1 MDERHYSEQHNDH
14 PLEAFMSDVLH
25 AVFFVLA
32 FGAVFIAVIL
42 LEAGYIRWRGRSG
55 VYHLRETLANLGTGF
70 SYKIVDGIAIA
81 LFIQAFYSWVYQFGL
96 QWNPALSVGSVMV
109 LIVLVDFCF
118 YVQHYLMHKTRWFW
132 ASHVTHH
139 SSEHMNFSTALR
151 QNFTHAFN
159 GAWILWWIPAALV
172 GFDKDW
178 VLLAIE
184 GNLVYQFFLH
194 TEQVKRLGWLE
205 TFLNTPSH
213 HRVHHGRN
221 PAQID
226 TNFGGILIIWDKL
239 LGTFRDERD
248 AGPIVYGV
256 TRMPEKPYNPV
267 YLQLHEWASLWRDL
281 RTYRDWRILVK
292 PPEWV
297 RQQSPDT
304 TFEPQQPPKPPVSA

>member
-1 MDERHYSEQHNDH
+1 
-14 PLEAFMSDVLH
+14 MSDVLH

-32 FGAVFIAVIL
+32 FGAVFIAIIL
-42 LEAGYIRWRGRSG
+42 LEAGYIRWKGLSG
-55 VYHLRETLANLGTGF
+55 VYHFRETLANLGTGM

-81 LFIQAFYSWVYQFGL
+81 LFIQAFYSWVYPFGL
-96 QWNPALSVGSVMV
+96 QWNPQASVFSVLA

-118 YVQHYLMHKTRWFW
+118 YVQHCLMHKMRWFW

-205 TFLNTPSH
+205 TVFNTPSH

-226 TNFGGILIIWDKL
+226 TNFGGILIIWDRL
-239 LGTFRDERD
+239 FGTFRDERD
-248 AGPIVYGV
+248 AGEIVYGV
-256 TRMPEKPYNPV
+256 TRMPKQPYNPV
-267 YLQLHEWASLWRDL
+267 YLQLHEWVSLVRDL
-281 RTYRDWRILVK
+281 RQYRDWRILVK

-297 RQQSPDT
+297 QQRYPRSDRHSDRQ
-304 TFEPQQPPKPPVSA
+304 